1 MRWLVIGPVAV
12 LLFIPALIIWLV
24 VLLRNGLKWIS
35 VNHTKASTATQDVA
49 KGALVVSK
57 VAMFWSWLVAP
68 KGLIAVLASIGVV
81 STPWVVVVAPIVMAV
96 SGAIIALAAAL
107 ELYSKWRN
115 RCTRRNRELEK

>member
-1 MRWLVIGPVAV
+1 MRSLIIISIAA
-12 LLFIPALIIWLV
+12 LLFLPAMIVWLF

-68 KGLIAVLASIGVV
+68 KGLLAVLASIGVV

-96 SGAIIALAAAL
+96 SGAIFALAAAL
-107 ELYSKWRN
+107 DLYSKWRT
-115 RCTRRNRELEK
+115 RCARRNRELEK